1 MPFSTTLLD
10 PEDIML
16 NEISQRKK
24 NIDDIT
30 YMCNLKNK
38 LVTIK
43 KQTHRY
49 REQTSGY
56 PWGRGEGYGTD
67 RIGAGH

>member
-1 MPFSTTLLD
+1 MD

-38 LVTIK
+38 LVTTK
-43 KQTHRY
+43 K
-49 REQTSGY
+49 
-56 PWGRGEGYGTD
+56 TD
-67 RIGAGH
+67 TQI